1 VGSLDEVDTVRE
13 DVNRNLQS
21 RATGYIGKNSEIAWI
36 HNLDNRS
43 LSADRQ
49 NSTESRLL
57 LPSLNSI
64 IPLSYFLDEQHI
76 SNFREANPYVLP
88 TRAWCDRLIE
98 AYLHTIDPSFPL
110 IDRSLFISQ
119 YEQAFSQTR
128 SRPSKKWLALL
139 NIILAIGTIYCRLSR
154 SGPDTDI
161 DNGDVLFRR
170 SMTLS
175 SNDSI
180 YSEHADIQQ
189 VQIES
194 LASIYYLASAQINR

>member
-21 RATGYIGKNSEIAWI
+21 RATGYIGKNSELAWI
-36 HNLDNRS
+36 HNLDNQS

-49 NSTESRLL
+49 NTTESRLL
-57 LPSLNSI
+57 LPSLPSI
-64 IPLSYFLDEQHI
+64 IPPSYFLDEHPI
-76 SNFREANPYVLP
+76 SDYREANPYVLP

-128 SRPSKKWLALL
+128 SSPSKKWLALL

-161 DNGDVLFRR
+161 DNGDALFRR

-175 SNDSI
+175 SNDSV

>member
-13 DVNRNLQS
+13 DVNQNLRS
-21 RATGYIGKNSEIAWI
+21 RATGYIGKNSELAWM

-43 LSADRQ
+43 LSSDRQ
-49 NSTESRLL
+49 NPTENRPL
-57 LPSLNSI
+57 LPSLHSI
-64 IPLSYFLDEQHI
+64 IPLSYFLDEHHI
-76 SNFREANPYVLP
+76 SNYREANPYVLP

-98 AYLHTIDPSFPL
+98 AYFHTIDPSFPL
-110 IDRSLFISQ
+110 IDRRLFISQ
-119 YEQAFSQTR
+119 YEQAFSHTK
-128 SRPSKKWLALL
+128 SRPSKKWLAVL

-154 SGPDTDI
+154 SGPDTNI
-161 DNGDVLFRR
+161 DDGDVLFQR
-170 SMTLS
+170 SMSLS
-175 SNDSI
+175 SNDSV